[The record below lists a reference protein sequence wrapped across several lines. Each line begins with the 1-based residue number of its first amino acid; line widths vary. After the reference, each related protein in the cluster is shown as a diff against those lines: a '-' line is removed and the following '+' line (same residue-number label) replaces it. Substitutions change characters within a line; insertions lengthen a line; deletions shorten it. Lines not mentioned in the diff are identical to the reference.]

1 VKACGPSSMPPA
13 DGLVQLISRNDRL
26 CPISRATILPD
37 DGRRT
42 EKATTPARLTNVL
55 VLEVMVVD

>member
-1 VKACGPSSMPPA
+1 MPPA

-26 CPISRATILPD
+26 RPISRATILPD